1 MKKEVKQL
9 RAELQSIANEVIGW
23 DVEDGIKQS
32 FEAVNLLLLASLALK
47 DFEPDT
53 APLVIN
59 VLNTVWNLIRDEISI
74 VGVEENELSESQKKV
89 LKELDQIIKKLEE
102 VQNEK

>member
-1 MKKEVKQL
+1 MKKVIEQL
-9 RAELQSIANEVIGW
+9 RAEVQNIANEILGW

-32 FEAVNLLLLASLALK
+32 FEAVNLLLLVSLALK
-47 DFEPDT
+47 DFETDT
-53 APLVIN
+53 APLIVN
-59 VLNTVWNLIRDEISI
+59 VLNTVWNLIRDEIFI

-89 LKELDQIIKKLEE
+89 LKELDQIVKKLEE

>member
-9 RAELQSIANEVIGW
+9 RAELQNIANEIIGW

-47 DFEPDT
+47 EFEPDT
-53 APLVIN
+53 APLIVN
-59 VLNTVWNLIRDEISI
+59 ALNNVWNLIRDEISI

-89 LKELDQIIKKLEE
+89 LKQLDQIIKKLEE

>member
-1 MKKEVKQL
+1 MKKEIKQL
-9 RAELQSIANEVIGW
+9 RAELQNIANEIIGW

-47 DFEPDT
+47 EFEPDT
-53 APLVIN
+53 APLIVN
-59 VLNTVWNLIRDEISI
+59 ALNNVWNLIRDEISI

-89 LKELDQIIKKLEE
+89 LKQLDQIIKKLEE

>member
-9 RAELQSIANEVIGW
+9 RAELQNIANEIINW

-47 DFEPDT
+47 EFEPDT
-53 APLVIN
+53 APLIVN
-59 VLNTVWNLIRDEISI
+59 ALNNAWNLIRDEISI

-89 LKELDQIIKKLEE
+89 LKALDQIIEKLEE

>member
-9 RAELQSIANEVIGW
+9 RAELQNIANEMIGW

-47 DFEPDT
+47 EFEPDT
-53 APLVIN
+53 APLIVN
-59 VLNTVWNLIRDEISI
+59 ALNNVWNLIRDEISI